1 MSVTFW
7 RRSNATLEQN
17 KRLASEK
24 KKILVSFVEDAGEQD
39 MTRSPSPS
47 TSLPPLSATS
57 TGTNRG
63 EGALRTKRYRLGII
77 LARTAYLVFTGT
89 AVFLYVFSLPTYYG
103 QLTIVCPTLPSC
115 SFYGQLSQGT
125 LPWFQ
130 QAHISVSAYATA
142 FLALVSLNGLLATIL
157 GVAIVWRL
165 WGKGNELLGL
175 LTSFVLILAGTIATK
190 SGAFTDF
197 APSTPLV
204 LNIIGNVG
212 FVLYWPAFAVFI
224 LTFPTGRFAPRWTWL
239 LLFLWLLQV
248 VLFGFIAPYPL
259 LLAAEQ
265 LVVFGST
272 FVVLF
277 YRSRYLYTYI
287 QRQQTKWL
295 LYGFVPFALLNF
307 LTEILQ
313 GIPALNPSTSL
324 IAVVGPVVEVVSY
337 LIVTLAVGI
346 AVLWYQLFDID
357 VLINRT
363 LVYGLLTA
371 TLLGTYLVLVL
382 GGQHLLSNVLG
393 PNNAVVLVVSTL
405 IVAALFQ
412 PLRQRVQQVVDR
424 RFYRSKYDAAQIVS
438 DFSETLRQE
447 VNLEQLCGQLLTV
460 VQETVQ
466 PTALSLWLRPRKSEG
481 QPGESETRLPL
492 SSMSEPRYDAAIN
505 SPHPPMGQD
514 DAASRT

>member
-1 MSVTFW
+1 M
-7 RRSNATLEQN
+7 N
-17 KRLASEK
+17 
-24 KKILVSFVEDAGEQD
+24 
-39 MTRSPSPS
+39 RSPSPS
-47 TSLPPLSATS
+47 TSLPPLSSTS

-63 EGALRTKRYRLGII
+63 EGALRTKRYRVGII
-77 LARTAYLVFTGT
+77 LARAAYLVFTGT

-103 QLTIVCPTLPSC
+103 QLTIVCPQLPSC
-115 SFYGQLSQGT
+115 SFFGQLSRGT

-130 QAHISVSAYATA
+130 QAHVSDSAYAAA
-142 FLALVSLNGLLATIL
+142 FLALVSVNAVLAVIV

-165 WGKGNELLGL
+165 WGKDNELLGL

-190 SGAFTDF
+190 HGNFADF

-204 LNIIGNVG
+204 LNIIGSVS
-212 FVLYWPAFAVFI
+212 FLLYWPAFAVFM

-239 LLFLWLLQV
+239 LIFLWLLQI
-248 VLFGFIAPYPL
+248 VLFGFIATYPL

-265 LVVFGST
+265 LVVYGST
-272 FVVLF
+272 FAVLF

-307 LTEILQ
+307 LTEVLQ
-313 GIPALNPSTSL
+313 GIPALNPSTTL

-346 AVLWYQLFDID
+346 ALLRYRLFDID

-382 GGQHLLSNVLG
+382 GGQHLLSSFLG
-393 PNNAVVLVVSTL
+393 PNNGVVLVVSTL

-424 RFYRSKYDAAQIVS
+424 RFYRSKYDAAQVVA
-438 DFSETLRQE
+438 DFGETLRQQ
-447 VNLEQLCGQLLTV
+447 VDLEQLCGQLLTV
-460 VQETVQ
+460 VQETIE
-466 PTALSLWLRPRKSEG
+466 PTFLSLWLRPRTPEEEW
-481 QPGESETRLPL
+481 GESGTRFPL
-492 SSMSEPRYDAAIN
+492 SYISEPENDSPIN
-505 SPHPPMGQD
+505 SPRPLMGQD
-514 DAASRT
+514 NVASRT